1 MKLYTI
7 DYSFNKP
14 TQQTITVGT
23 NTDYMIGVSAVKNGE
38 LLGLRPQDVT
48 LTIGENVLT
57 SEKLINGYVVFDY
70 SQGRTPASEIVK
82 VTILGTAFE
91 LLIVGKFS
99 SKGDVDVSGSGGYS
113 AGEGIKIE
121 SGEISIDEEVVAV
134 KSDLVDYSGGN
145 GISIDEGE
153 ISIDEEVVA
162 VKSDLNGVLK
172 EGDVYSNDEIDDK
185 INQFAAHYI
194 TKRTGSAGAYS
205 YPQFATHAD
214 LAAAKAAHTAENP
227 QFFYGDEGHT
237 PDKNDYCVV
246 LADETHDGKTTRY
259 AFVGDWDDNGYFR
272 YQYTINETTLDQDQ
286 WNAID
291 SGITSDKLEALET
304 AVTTIPTMVSQLEN
318 DAGYVTTSELPPI
331 PQTTALFE
339 GEYEDGESFSMN
351 VYIA

>member
-1 MKLYTI
+1 MKLYTLNY
-7 DYSFNKP
+7 DYNKP
-14 TQQTITVGT
+14 MQQTITVGT
-23 NTDYMIGVSAVKNGE
+23 NTDYKIGVSAVKNGQILE
-38 LLGLRPQDVT
+38 LTTNDVV
-48 LTIGENVLT
+48 LVVGENELT
-57 SEKLINGYVVFDY
+57 ATGTYNGYVVFDY

-82 VTILGTAFE
+82 VKILGTAFE

-99 SKGDVDVSGSGGYS
+99 SKGDIAVNGGSGDEYS

-134 KSDLVDYSGGN
+134 KSDLD
-145 GISIDEGE
+145 
-153 ISIDEEVVA
+153 
-162 VKSDLNGVLK
+162 GVLK
-172 EGDVYSNDEIDDK
+172 EGDVYSNDEIDNK
-185 INQFAAHYI
+185 INQFAAHYL

-246 LADETHDGKTTRY
+246 LADETHDGKTARY

-272 YQYTINETTLDQDQ
+272 YQYTINDTTFDQDQ

-304 AVTTIPTMVSQLEN
+304 AVTTIPTRTSQLDN
-318 DAGYVTTSELPPI
+318 DAGFITPEELPPI

-339 GEYEDGESFSMN
+339 GEYEDGESFQMN
-351 VYIA
+351 VYIAD

>member
-23 NTDYMIGVSAVKNGE
+23 NTDYMIGVSAVKNGQ

-57 SEKLINGYVVFDY
+57 SEKLVNGYVVFDY
-70 SQGRTPASEIVK
+70 AQGRTPASEIVK
-82 VTILGTAFE
+82 VTILGTPFE
-91 LLIVGKFS
+91 LLIIGKFS
-99 SKGDVDVSGSGGYS
+99 SKGDIK
-113 AGEGIKIE
+113 GIE
-121 SGEISIDEEVVAV
+121 YTA
-134 KSDLVDYSGGN
+134 GN

-153 ISIDEEVVA
+153 ISIDDEVVA
-162 VKSDLNGVLK
+162 VKSDLDGVLK
-172 EGDVYSNDEIDDK
+172 EGDVYSNDEIDNK
-185 INQFAAHYI
+185 INQFAAHYL
-194 TKRTGSAGAYS
+194 TKRTGSEGSYS

-214 LAAAKAAHTAENP
+214 LAAAKAAHTEENP

-246 LADETHDGKTTRY
+246 LADETHDGKTSRY

-272 YQYTINETTLDQDQ
+272 YQYTINDTALDQDQ

-304 AVTTIPTMVSQLEN
+304 AVTTIPT
-318 DAGYVTTSELPPI
+318 A
-331 PQTTALFE
+331 TALFE
-339 GEYEDGESFSMN
+339 GEYDDGESFSMN
-351 VYIA
+351 VYIAD